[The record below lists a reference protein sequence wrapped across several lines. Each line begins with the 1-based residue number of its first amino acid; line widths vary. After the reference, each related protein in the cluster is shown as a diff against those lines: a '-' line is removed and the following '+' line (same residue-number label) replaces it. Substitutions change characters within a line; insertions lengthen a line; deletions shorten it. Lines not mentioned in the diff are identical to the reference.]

1 MPKRLCTYSGCK
13 EIVDVP
19 VGYRGSPRCERH
31 RRPVV
36 QSERVYDHHHIDGK
50 NIYKSQR
57 WVKLRAEV
65 IRQQP
70 LCQHCLAYNI
80 ITPGKIVD
88 HIVEIEDGGEVW
100 DINNLQHLCS
110 TCHNQKTA
118 REAVKRRKKVENGGF
133 GSLSDFL
140 K

>member
-1 MPKRLCTYSGCK
+1 MSKRLCTYSGCK

-31 RRPVV
+31 RRAVTP
-36 QSERVYDHHHIDGK
+36 SERVYEHHHIDGK

-65 IRQQP
+65 IRQQIT
-70 LCQHCLAYNI
+70 CQHCLAYGI
-80 ITPGKIVD
+80 VTPGIIVD
-88 HIVEIEDGGEVW
+88 HIIEIEDGGPVW
-100 DINNLQHLCS
+100 DINNLQYLCR

-118 REAVKRRKKVENGGF
+118 REAVKRRKKADNGGF
-133 GSLSDFL
+133 GNISDF
-140 K
+140 